1 MLRAFAECAGR
12 REGEDVMQHGI
23 RGLIVATAMCAV
35 TLGPAGA
42 TGVRAGVAL
51 CEPGSGASE
60 QASTT
65 EAGFAGRGG
74 EPREPD
80 LGQTHQDLPASAK
93 GNAGPDFSAQVPVYV
108 HVVTDGAVG
117 SLTTKQI
124 NDQIRVLNV
133 TFAGGEGGA
142 ETGFSFRLAGVTR
155 TDNADWFY
163 ANPGGV
169 NEHSM
174 KKALRQGGSDALN
187 LYSTTAGDFLGW
199 AYLPDIL
206 TKPGQ
211 AYLDGVVID
220 WESMLGTSATYAGRF
235 DQGETATHEVGHWLN
250 LEHTFFGGCS
260 AKGDFVDDTPAQKTP
275 TSGCPEG
282 KDTCS
287 APGLDP
293 IHNYMDYSFDSCYT
307 EFTAGQ
313 TQRMRDAWLLFRA

>member
-1 MLRAFAECAGR
+1 
-12 REGEDVMQHGI
+12 VQ
-23 RGLIVATAMCAV
+23 
-35 TLGPAGA
+35 AGA
-42 TGVRAGVAL
+42 SL
-51 CEPGSGASE
+51 CGPHADVSEHSG
-60 QASTT
+60 TT
-65 EAGFAGRGG
+65 AAGFAGRGG
-74 EPREPD
+74 QHREPD

-93 GNAGPDFSAQVPVYV
+93 GRAGPEFTAEVPVYL
-108 HVVTDGAVG
+108 HVVTDGAIG
-117 SLTTKQI
+117 NLTTKQI

-142 ETGFSFRLAGVTR
+142 DTGFSFRLAGVTR

-163 ANPGGV
+163 ANRGGV

-174 KKALRQGGSDALN
+174 KRTLRQGGPETLN

-199 AYLPDIL
+199 AYLPDIV

-211 AYLDGVVID
+211 AYLDGVVVD
-220 WESMLGTSATYAGRF
+220 WESMLGTSATYAGQF
-235 DQGETATHEVGHWLN
+235 DQGETTTHEVGHWLN
-250 LEHTFFGGCS
+250 LEHTFFGGCG

-293 IHNYMDYSFDSCYT
+293 IHNYMDYSFDTCYT

>member
-1 MLRAFAECAGR
+1 
-12 REGEDVMQHGI
+12 
-23 RGLIVATAMCAV
+23 
-35 TLGPAGA
+35 
-42 TGVRAGVAL
+42 
-51 CEPGSGASE
+51 
-60 QASTT
+60 
-65 EAGFAGRGG
+65 
-74 EPREPD
+74 
-80 LGQTHQDLPASAK
+80 
-93 GNAGPDFSAQVPVYV
+93 VYV
-108 HVVTDGAVG
+108 HVVTDGAIG
-117 SLTTKQI
+117 NLTTKQI

-133 TFAGGEGGA
+133 TFAGGEGGVD
-142 ETGFSFRLAGVTR
+142 TGFSFQLAGVTR
-155 TDNADWFY
+155 TDNAGWFY
-163 ANPGGV
+163 TNPGGV

-174 KKALRQGGSDALN
+174 KRALRQGGPDALN

-220 WESMLGTSATYAGRF
+220 WESMLGTSTTYADRF

-250 LEHTFFGGCS
+250 LEHTFFGGCN

-287 APGLDP
+287 EPGLDP

-313 TQRMRDAWLLFRA
+313 AQRMSDAWLLFRAGQ

>member
-1 MLRAFAECAGR
+1 MVSRF
-12 REGEDVMQHGI
+12 
-23 RGLIVATAMCAV
+23 RGLMVATVMGSV
-35 TLGPAGA
+35 TLAPAGA
-42 TGVRAGVAL
+42 AGVQANASL
-51 CEPGSGASE
+51 CGPHADVSEHSG
-60 QASTT
+60 TT
-65 EAGFAGRGG
+65 AADFAGRGG
-74 EPREPD
+74 QPREPD

-93 GNAGPDFSAQVPVYV
+93 GRAGPDFTAQVPVYV
-108 HVVTDGAVG
+108 HVVTDGAIG

-142 ETGFSFRLAGVTR
+142 GTGFSFRLAGVTR
-155 TDNADWFY
+155 TSNADWFY

-174 KKALRQGGSDALN
+174 KRTLRQGGPETLN

-199 AYLPDIL
+199 AYLPDIV

-211 AYLDGVVID
+211 AYLDGVVVD
-220 WESMLGTSATYAGRF
+220 WESMLGTSATYAGQF

-307 EFTAGQ
+307 EFTVGQ

>member
-1 MLRAFAECAGR
+1 MHDGF
-12 REGEDVMQHGI
+12 
-23 RGLIVATAMCAV
+23 RGLVAATVICATTV
-35 TLGPAGA
+35 GAAGGT
-42 TGVRAGVAL
+42 TGVLAADAL
-51 CEPGSGASE
+51 CGRDSGASE
-60 QASTT
+60 ATDTAAAQ
-65 EAGFAGRGG
+65 FAGRGG
-74 EPREPD
+74 ESREPD
-80 LGQTHQDLPASAK
+80 LGQTHEDLPASAK
-93 GNAGPDFSAQVPVYV
+93 GLAGPDFAAEVPVYV

-133 TFAGGEGGA
+133 TFAGGEGGVD
-142 ETGFSFRLAGVTR
+142 TGFSFKLAGVTR

-174 KKALRQGGSDALN
+174 KQALRQGGPEALN
-187 LYSTTAGDFLGW
+187 LYSTTAGAYLGW
-199 AYLPDIL
+199 AYLPEIL

-220 WESMLGTSATYAGRF
+220 WESMLGTSTTYAGRF

-250 LEHTFFGGCS
+250 LEHTFYGGCN

-313 TQRMRDAWLLFRA
+313 SQRMSDAWLLFRAG

>member
-1 MLRAFAECAGR
+1 MRDGF
-12 REGEDVMQHGI
+12 
-23 RGLIVATAMCAV
+23 RGLIATVMCAT
-35 TLGPAGA
+35 TLGAAGGT
-42 TGVRAGVAL
+42 TGVLADIPL
-51 CEPGSGASE
+51 CEPPTDVSE
-60 QASTT
+60 QSGTAA
-65 EAGFAGRGG
+65 AGFAGRGG
-74 EPREPD
+74 ESREPD
-80 LGQTHQDLPASAK
+80 LGQTHQDLPASAR
-93 GNAGPDFSAQVPVYV
+93 GRAGPGFTAGIPVYV
-108 HVVTDGAVG
+108 HVITDGAVG

-124 NDQIRVLNV
+124 NDQIRVLNL

-142 ETGFSFRLAGVTR
+142 DSGFSFQLAGVTR
-155 TDNADWFY
+155 TDNAAWFY
-163 ANPGGV
+163 AGPGGV

-174 KKALRQGGSDALN
+174 KKALRQGGTDALN

-199 AYLPDIL
+199 AYLPDIV

-211 AYLDGVVID
+211 AHLDGIVID
-220 WESMLGTSATYAGRF
+220 WESMLGTSTTYAGRF

-250 LEHTFFGGCS
+250 LEHTFFGGCN

-275 TSGCPEG
+275 TSGCPVG

-313 TQRMRDAWLLFRA
+313 AQRMSDAWLLYRADQ

>member
-1 MLRAFAECAGR
+1 MGNRFTG
-12 REGEDVMQHGI
+12 V
-23 RGLIVATAMCAV
+23 IVATLMGAV

-42 TGVRAGVAL
+42 TGVQAGAL
-51 CEPGSGASE
+51 LCGPHGEASE
-60 QASTT
+60 HSGTA
-65 EAGFAGRGG
+65 AANVAGRGG
-74 EPREPD
+74 PREPD

-93 GNAGPDFSAQVPVYV
+93 GRAPSNFAAQIPVYV

-117 SLTTKQI
+117 NLTTKQI
-124 NDQIRVLNV
+124 NDQIRVLNL

-155 TDNADWFY
+155 TDNAAWF
-163 ANPGGV
+163 NSGPGGV
-169 NEHSM
+169 DEHSM
-174 KKALRQGGSDALN
+174 KRTLHRGGPEALN

-199 AYLPDIL
+199 AYLPDIV

-220 WESMLGTSATYAGRF
+220 WESMLGTSTTYAGTF

-250 LEHTFFGGCS
+250 LEHTFFGGCN

-307 EFTAGQ
+307 EFTPGQ
-313 TQRMRDAWLLFRA
+313 TQRMRDAWLLFRAGQ